1 MTLSVSVLVTQSC
14 LTFCDLMNCSPQ
26 GSSVPGILQAR
37 ILESVAIPFSRGSSQ
52 PTDRTWVKND
62 QWLENE
68 PEGTKDRAGNFCS
81 GMSTGFKLLL
91 VSPTLFGRV
100 LYQSG
105 PQGVFVSK
113 MRHWP
118 KILFSSSVVL
128 SVLYFYWACWK
139 NFLFSRIGNIYK
151 ILGFRLSPQNSGG
164 FKEFLQGEG
173 GMLSDR
179 RSGSSL
185 NPKSVEHLSFC

>member
-1 MTLSVSVLVTQSC
+1 MTVSVSVLVAQSC
-14 LTFCDLMNCSPQ
+14 LTFCDPMNCSPQ

-37 ILESVAIPFSRGSSQ
+37 ILESLAIPFSRGSSR
-52 PTDRTWVKND
+52 PRDRTWVKND

-68 PEGTKDRAGNFCS
+68 PEGTKDRASNCCS

-105 PQGVFVSK
+105 PQGVFVFK

-128 SVLYFYWACWK
+128 SVLHFYWACWK
-139 NFLFSRIGNIYK
+139 NFLFTRIGNIYK
-151 ILGFRLSPQNSGG
+151 ILSFRLSPQNSGG
-164 FKEFLQGEG
+164 FKELLQVKE
-173 GMLSDR
+173 
-179 RSGSSL
+179 
-185 NPKSVEHLSFC
+185 EC